1 MNRVSSEILD
11 RLPPSSLDDE
21 RQTLGSILLDH
32 KVLDDVARLVEP
44 EDFHA
49 DAHQR
54 VYRAMLAMQ
63 ADRLPIDIALLRD
76 RLNRSAEIEA
86 IGGPA
91 YLAEILQSVP
101 YAANAKY
108 YAGIVARHA
117 KKRKLIH
124 AATEMLR
131 TAYDPGQEP
140 EEIVAAAER
149 AISAIKTG
157 SYQTDPISLEEA
169 TVAAMDFID
178 EVGTA
183 RKGGGVKTGLEMLD
197 FETGGVYAGEMTILA
212 ARAGQGKTT
221 LALQIAYNMAAA
233 GIPVYY
239 ASLEMNRVQVALK
252 NLCRIAAVPI
262 KLVRA
267 GRIFARGRESLLDAS
282 NKCTVPLFIHDWP
295 KIRPFDIARAA
306 RKLNAGVVFVDYL
319 QRVKPTDN
327 GQKRWEQV
335 GQISDDLKTV
345 AADLNVPV
353 VALAQLNREADKEGR
368 ETRPKLSHLR
378 ESGNLEQDADQV
390 WLLWRPENG
399 IKGTGRY
406 AGENWGAELKIAKH
420 RFGNARPIRLKC
432 DGMATAFECIDE
444 PPEESE
450 ATQYEE
456 FEEYANSQQF

>member
-1 MNRVSSEILD
+1 MNRAPSEILD
-11 RLPPSSLDDE
+11 RLPPQSLDDE
-21 RQTLGSILLDH
+21 RQALGSILHDQR
-32 KVLDDVARLVEP
+32 VLDDVARLVEP
-44 EDFHA
+44 EDFYA

-54 VYRAMLAMQ
+54 VFRAMLAIQ
-63 ADRLPIDIALLRD
+63 AERLPIDIALLRD
-76 RLNRSAEIEA
+76 RLIRSAEIEA
-86 IGGPA
+86 IGGQA
-91 YLAEILQSVP
+91 YLGEILQCVP

-131 TAYDPGQEP
+131 TAHDPGQEP
-140 EEIVAAAER
+140 EEIIAAAER
-149 AISAIKTG
+149 AIGAIKTG
-157 SYQTDPISLEEA
+157 SYQTDPVSLADA
-169 TVAAMDFID
+169 TVAAMEFVD
-178 EVGTA
+178 EVTTA
-183 RKGGGVKTGLEMLD
+183 RKGGGIKTGLEMLD
-197 FETGGVYAGEMTILA
+197 FETGGVYGGEMTILA

-252 NLCRIAAVPI
+252 NLCRIAGVPI
-262 KLVRA
+262 KLVRS
-267 GRIFARGRESLLDAS
+267 GRIFTRGRERLIDAS
-282 NKCTVPLFIHDWP
+282 DKCTVPLFIHDWP

-306 RKLNAGVVFVDYL
+306 RKVNAGVVFVDYL
-319 QRVKPTDN
+319 QRVKPTDS

-345 AADLNVPV
+345 AADLNVPL
-353 VALAQLNREADKEGR
+353 VALAQLNREMDKERR

-399 IKGTGRY
+399 IDGTGQY
-406 AGENWGAELKIAKH
+406 AGDKWGAELKIAKH

-432 DGMATAFECIDE
+432 DGTATAFECIDE
-444 PPEESE
+444 PPDETE
-450 ATQYEE
+450 ATQYAE
-456 FEEYANSQQF
+456 FEEYAKSQKF